1 MSALAAETKEARL
14 KERDRVHKHYRAV
27 TAKRHLEIRDRI
39 PAAAAFADWLA
50 TNPNSDDRADA
61 VTLLQVPLL
70 ELDGMADPLWD
81 EPPSTYQ
88 ALRDATLYNK
98 PAKSTNSAKKEPRTM
113 ITISINIADPS
124 DAARIPALLASLAQF
139 GAAVP
144 VTPVA
149 LTPVPQVVATNQV
162 VVATEAAAIAIQA
175 TESAKR
181 PGRRA
186 KAEIEAAAAPVVE
199 AQPEPVA
206 EPVVEAP
213 VVEVQPEPE
222 PVVEVQ
228 PVVEEPA
235 VPAKEYKADDVLEAL
250 KAFARTP
257 GGVPKIKEI
266 LAQFDATNLATI
278 KPADYAAVIAALAV
292 PA

>member
-1 MSALAAETKEARL
+1 VTKETKEARL

-98 PAKSTNSAKKEPRTM
+98 PTKSTSANPTTKKDTRTM

-149 LTPVPQVVATNQV
+149 LTPVPQVVATEV
-162 VVATEAAAIAIQA
+162 AAIAIQA

-181 PGRRA
+181 PGRRT

-199 AQPEPVA
+199 VQSEPVV

-213 VVEVQPEPE
+213 VVEVPPE
-222 PVVEVQ
+222 PVIEVQ
-228 PVVEEPA
+228 PETVVVGEPA